1 MTGRNGGNKMK
12 RIMVVEDEVAIREF
26 EVINLKRVGYSVVEA
41 GSGEEALDIY
51 DSDAEGF
58 DIALLDISMPG
69 MDGFT
74 LCKELRRRSET
85 LGIIML
91 TARTQEMDK
100 ISGLML
106 GADDYITKPFS
117 PTELLAR
124 VDSLYRRVE
133 MHTAKSEPER
143 SDDITLGEFTL
154 NLRRRTLLKNGV
166 NIELTQVEFQMIE
179 YFFTNPD
186 VALDRTDILNK
197 VWGTN
202 YFGEEKIVDVN
213 IRRLRMKIED
223 DPSRPKHLVTVWGMG
238 YKWSTR

>member
-1 MTGRNGGNKMK
+1 MK
-12 RIMVVEDEVAIREF
+12 RILIAEDEVAIREF
-26 EVINLKRVGYSVVEA
+26 EAINLKRVGYTVVEA

-51 DSDAEGF
+51 DNDTEGF

-74 LCKELRRRSET
+74 LCKELRKRSET

-133 MHTAKSEPER
+133 MYVPQTAPAV

-154 NLRRRTLLKNGV
+154 NLRKRTLLKNGV
-166 NIELTQVEFQMIE
+166 NIELTQVEFQMVE
-179 YFFTNPD
+179 YFFSNPD
-186 VALDRTDILNK
+186 VALGRTDILNK
-197 VWGTN
+197 VWGSN

-213 IRRLRMKIED
+213 VRRLRMKVED
-223 DPSRPKHLVTVWGMG
+223 DPSNPQRLLTVWGMG

>member
-1 MTGRNGGNKMK
+1 MK
-12 RIMVVEDEVAIREF
+12 RIMIVEDEAAIREF
-26 EVINLKRVGYSVVEA
+26 EAINLKRVGYTVVEA
-41 GSGEEALDIY
+41 GSAEEALQIY
-51 DSDAEGF
+51 DNDIEGF

-74 LCKELRRRSET
+74 LCKELRKRSET
-85 LGIIML
+85 IGIIML

-100 ISGLML
+100 ITGIMQ

-133 MHTAKSEPER
+133 MYAPKVQPVT
-143 SDDITLGEFTL
+143 DDITLGEFTL
-154 NLRRRTLLKNGV
+154 NLRKRTLVKNGK

-186 VALDRTDILNK
+186 VALGRTDILNK
-197 VWGTN
+197 VWGSN

-213 IRRLRMKIED
+213 VRRLRMKVED
-223 DPSRPKHLVTVWGMG
+223 DPSIPTRLVTVWGMG
-238 YKWSTR
+238 YKWNSH

>member
-1 MTGRNGGNKMK
+1 MK
-12 RIMVVEDEVAIREF
+12 RIMIVEDEAAIREF
-26 EVINLKRVGYSVVEA
+26 EAINLKRVGYSVIEA
-41 GSGEEALDIY
+41 GSGEEALEIF
-51 DSDAEGF
+51 DSDLDGI

-74 LCKELRRRSET
+74 LCKELRNRSAT

-100 ISGLML
+100 ISGLMI

-133 MHTAKSEPER
+133 MQVPKSAPVSNDEIVLE
-143 SDDITLGEFTL
+143 EFTL
-154 NLRRRTLLKNGV
+154 NLRRRTLLKNGQ

-179 YFFTNPD
+179 YFFNNPD
-186 VALDRTDILNK
+186 VVLDRTDILSK

-202 YFGEEKIVDVN
+202 YFSEEKIVDVN
-213 IRRLRMKIED
+213 VRRLRMKVED
-223 DPSRPKHLVTVWGMG
+223 DPSHPRRLITVWGMG
-238 YKWSTR
+238 YKWNTH

>member
-1 MTGRNGGNKMK
+1 MK
-12 RIMVVEDEVAIREF
+12 RIMIVEDEAAIREF
-26 EVINLKRVGYSVVEA
+26 EAINLKRVGYSVVEA

-51 DSDAEGF
+51 DSDIEGI

-74 LCKELRRRSET
+74 LCKELRKRSET

-100 ISGLML
+100 ISGLMI
-106 GADDYITKPFS
+106 GADDYITKPLS

-133 MHTAKSEPER
+133 MQTPKSVSMQNDE
-143 SDDITLGEFTL
+143 ITLGEFTL
-154 NLRRRTLLKNGV
+154 NLRRRTLLKNGK

-179 YFFTNPD
+179 YFFNNPD
-186 VALDRTDILNK
+186 LALDRTDILSK

-213 IRRLRMKIED
+213 VRRLRMKVED
-223 DPSRPKHLVTVWGMG
+223 DPSQPRHLITFWGMG
-238 YKWSTR
+238 YKWNTH

>member
-1 MTGRNGGNKMK
+1 MK
-12 RIMVVEDEVAIREF
+12 RVMIVEDEAAIREF
-26 EVINLKRVGYSVVEA
+26 EAINLKRVGYSVVEA

-51 DSDAEGF
+51 DSDTTGI

-74 LCKELRRRSET
+74 LCKELRKRSAS

-100 ISGLML
+100 ISGLMI

-133 MHTAKSEPER
+133 MHAVKPDTEP
-143 SDDITLGEFTL
+143 SDEIVLGEFTL
-154 NLRRRTLLKNGV
+154 NLRRRTLLKNGRNV
-166 NIELTQVEFQMIE
+166 ELTQVEFQMIE
-179 YFFTNPD
+179 YFFNNPD
-186 VALDRTDILNK
+186 VALDRTDILSK

-213 IRRLRMKIED
+213 VRRLRMKVED
-223 DPSRPKHLVTVWGMG
+223 DPSRPRRLITVWGMG
-238 YKWSTR
+238 YKWNTH

>member
-1 MTGRNGGNKMK
+1 MK
-12 RIMVVEDEVAIREF
+12 RILIVEDEAAIREF
-26 EVINLKRVGYSVVEA
+26 EAINLKRVGYSVEEA

-51 DSDAEGF
+51 DNDLQGF

-69 MDGFT
+69 MDGFA
-74 LCKELRRRSET
+74 LCKELRSRSEN

-133 MHTAKSEPER
+133 MQNQKVVQKAP
-143 SDDITLGEFTL
+143 DDITLGDFTL
-154 NLRRRTLLKNGV
+154 NLRRRTLLKNSV
-166 NIELTQVEFQMIE
+166 NIELTQVEFQMME

-186 VALDRTDILNK
+186 VALDRTDILTR
-197 VWGTN
+197 VWGSN

-213 IRRLRMKIED
+213 IRRLRKKIED
-223 DPSRPKHLVTVWGMG
+223 DPSNPKRLVTVWGMG
-238 YKWSTR
+238 YKWDTKA

>member
-1 MTGRNGGNKMK
+1 MK
-12 RIMVVEDEVAIREF
+12 KILIVEDEAAIREF
-26 EVINLKRVGYSVVEA
+26 EAINLKRVGYDITEA
-41 GSGEEALDIY
+41 GSGEEALEIY
-51 DSDAEGF
+51 DSDLEGF

-69 MDGFT
+69 MDGFA
-74 LCKELRRRSET
+74 LCKELRSRSET

-100 ISGLML
+100 ISGLMM

-133 MHTAKSEPER
+133 MQNKKTASVQ
-143 SDDITLGEFTL
+143 SDSITLGDFTL
-154 NLRRRTLLKNGV
+154 NLRRRTLVKNGK
-166 NIELTQVEFQMIE
+166 NIELTQVEFQMVE
-179 YFFTNPD
+179 YFFSNPD

-213 IRRLRMKIED
+213 IRRLRKKVED
-223 DPSRPKHLVTVWGMG
+223 DPSNPTHLVTVWGMG
-238 YKWSTR
+238 YKWNTN